1 MDGATLTTSGGDRN
15 RPGESLIS
23 GMARRRR
30 ILGAAMDD
38 FLPITDEREVHS
50 FLDQIPLRVDR
61 ERFTRFVL
69 GFPHRYLQLT
79 APVETVAHFALFSTL
94 AGRAVSSRLA
104 RDGEGWKLV
113 VVAGDRSRLFSRIAG
128 SLSFF
133 GADIV
138 AAEAFSNSEALVLDT
153 FSVSDAGRRFE
164 QPEEGRRFQAFLE
177 KVLGGEVDL
186 ERELESLGGPVRA
199 RLELEWD
206 DDAHPTATGLTV
218 SGPDGFGLLHALT
231 RVISDAGCSIEI
243 AHVETRGGRIRDTF
257 FLTSEGRKLAPEG
270 RRSLGQALAGLAG
283 AEAPSGPLTS
293 PRGHE

>member
-1 MDGATLTTSGGDRN
+1 
-15 RPGESLIS
+15 
-23 GMARRRR
+23 
-30 ILGAAMDD
+30 MDD

-79 APVETVAHFALFSTL
+79 APVETVAHFALVSTL

-104 RDGEGWKLV
+104 RDGDGWKLV

-153 FSVSDAGRRFE
+153 FSVSDAQRRFE

-177 KVLGGEVDL
+177 RVLAGEVDL
-186 ERELESLGGPVRA
+186 ERELEAKGGSARA
-199 RLELEWD
+199 RLDLEWD
-206 DDAHPTATGLTV
+206 DETHPAFTGLTV
-218 SGPDGFGLLHALT
+218 SGPDGFALLHAIT
-231 RVISDAGCSIEI
+231 RRISDAGCSIEI
-243 AHVETRGGRIRDTF
+243 AHVETRAGRIRDTF
-257 FLTSEGRKLAPEG
+257 YLTADGRKLAPEG
-270 RRSLGQALAGLAG
+270 RRALAEALAGLAG
-283 AEAPSGPLTS
+283 TEAPAGGLTS
-293 PRGHE
+293 ALGRE

>member
-1 MDGATLTTSGGDRN
+1 
-15 RPGESLIS
+15 
-23 GMARRRR
+23 
-30 ILGAAMDD
+30 MDD

-69 GFPHRYLQLT
+69 GFPHRYLELT
-79 APVETVAHFALFSTL
+79 APVETVAHFALVSTL
-94 AGRAVSSRLA
+94 AGRTVSSRLA

-138 AAEAFSNSEALVLDT
+138 AAEAFSNSEAVVLDT
-153 FSVSDAGRRFE
+153 FSVSDAQRRFE

-177 KVLGGEVDL
+177 KVVAGEIDL
-186 ERELESLGGPVRA
+186 DRELGTLGGPVRT

-206 DDAHPTATGLTV
+206 DETHPAFTRLTV
-218 SGPDGFGLLHALT
+218 SGPDGFGLLHAIT
-231 RVISDAGCSIEI
+231 RRISDAGCSIEI
-243 AHVETRGGRIRDTF
+243 AHVETRSGRIRDTF
-257 FLTSEGRKLAPEG
+257 YLTADGRKLAPE
-270 RRSLGQALAGLAG
+270 RRRALAQALAGLAE
-283 AEAPSGPLTS
+283 AEAPSGGLTS
-293 PRGHE
+293 SRGRE

>member
-1 MDGATLTTSGGDRN
+1 MSSGSLLTGGPPFEALASGMDGATVTTSARDRN
-15 RPGESLIS
+15 RPGESFIS

-61 ERFTRFVL
+61 ECFTRFVL
-69 GFPHRYLQLT
+69 GFPPRYLQLP
-79 APVETVAHFALFSTL
+79 ARGETVAHFALFSTL

-138 AAEAFSNSEALVLDT
+138 SAEAFSNSEALVLDT
-153 FSVSDAGRRFE
+153 FSVSDAQRRFE
-164 QPEEGRRFQAFLE
+164 QPEEGRRFHGLLE
-177 KVLGGEVDL
+177 EVLAGAVGL
-186 ERELESLGGPVRA
+186 ERE
-199 RLELEWD
+199 
-206 DDAHPTATGLTV
+206 
-218 SGPDGFGLLHALT
+218 
-231 RVISDAGCSIEI
+231 
-243 AHVETRGGRIRDTF
+243 
-257 FLTSEGRKLAPEG
+257 PEG
-270 RRSLGQALAGLAG
+270 RDRR
-283 AEAPSGPLTS
+283 PS
-293 PRGHE
+293 

>member
-1 MDGATLTTSGGDRN
+1 
-15 RPGESLIS
+15 
-23 GMARRRR
+23 
-30 ILGAAMDD
+30 MDD

-79 APVETVAHFALFSTL
+79 APVETVAHFALVSTL

-138 AAEAFSNSEALVLDT
+138 AAEAFSNSQAVVLDT
-153 FSVSDAGRRFE
+153 FSVSDAHRRFE
-164 QPEEGRRFQAFLE
+164 QPEEGRRFQVFLE
-177 KVLGGEVDL
+177 RVLAGEIDL
-186 ERELESLGGPVRA
+186 ERELGTLGGPVRT

-206 DDAHPTATGLTV
+206 DETHPAFTGLTV
-218 SGPDGFGLLHALT
+218 SGPDGFGLLHAIT
-231 RVISDAGCSIEI
+231 RRISDAGCSIEI
-243 AHVETRGGRIRDTF
+243 AHVETRAGRIRDTF
-257 FLTSEGRKLAPEG
+257 YLTADGRKLAPEG
-270 RRSLGQALAGLAG
+270 RRALEQALAALAE
-283 AEAPSGPLTS
+283 AEAPSGGLTS
-293 PRGHE
+293 SRGRE